1 MITYVGIFYNFYN
14 TFSFFLLALRIFK
27 EKNSENFNQCITKLC
42 SKNFLC
48 LLYFFS
54 IFQKIQNNGI
64 TLLNLISSRN
74 IEENS
79 VFEISRNI
87 LISFFQLKTI
97 LQSATKTVFECI
109 GILLFCKRQFS
120 FHSTVSFISFMFIK
134 LLHDPW
140 SEKFKVYKKNADQY
154 SKKNQMISIIFL
166 SVLVHFE
173 TFLSKTILNSH
184 RKRLVNCIVGTEL
197 INLSFLMR
205 GFLIDQVFFFSNKF
219 FIKNKWISIENCSL
233 HLKILICINNLFSYY
248 IGIISVANTNKG
260 IFRYYFLNRLFTSIK
275 EVIEYYQELTR
286 FRKTNLCIKYWMKTP
301 SIENIEKLGD
311 KMCAICRDEMTPDFC
326 KILNCGHIYHT
337 GCLQDWLRRQ
347 YCCPTCLV
355 PITSPI
361 KGNDVTM
368 KNAIYQKE
376 DNRYLGFNA
385 LFSWK
390 FHTLS
395 WIECKKFP
403 VLTIRYEDL
412 ENETF
417 LTFKKVFNFINDIT
431 KSKKSFDREKA
442 KKTIRSCEFKEMQKL
457 ELENGF
463 EEAMIKEDTNE
474 RIKFF
479 NLGKKNNYKEL
490 LDSKL
495 IDKMNFSFQ
504 DQVEKYYDE

>member
-27 EKNSENFNQCITKLC
+27 EKNSENFNQCITSLC
-42 SKNFLC
+42 SKNCLC
-48 LLYFFS
+48 LLFFFS

-64 TLLNLISSRN
+64 MLLKSISFKN
-74 IEENS
+74 IKENS

-368 KNAIYQKE
+368 KNAIYQKFRNKQLNIIAAVTGFSSNKNGY
-376 DNRYLGFNA
+376 DTFYLDKKNSKLLPSLSPSLNQILFNFQKSIPVSSKQLLDKKNLENYVA
-385 LFSWK
+385 ILEKIEKIRLILYENFLQLKKNYLKLDFEKKEKLKVNSWK
-390 FHTLS
+390 KIKNYMF
-395 WIECKKFP
+395 EQKM
-403 VLTIRYEDL
+403 TIY
-412 ENETF
+412 
-417 LTFKKVFNFINDIT
+417 
-431 KSKKSFDREKA
+431 KA
-442 KKTIRSCEFKEMQKL
+442 S
-457 ELENGF
+457 
-463 EEAMIKEDTNE
+463 
-474 RIKFF
+474 
-479 NLGKKNNYKEL
+479 KNN
-490 LDSKL
+490 
-495 IDKMNFSFQ
+495 
-504 DQVEKYYDE
+504 